1 MASTDI
7 IDSANDT
14 VKLGSKLKGN
24 LSALRSGRSAVAFAS
39 DANKTLLNTEYDSP
53 CIDIG
58 AGTTLTATRNLV
70 FPLTDGAMWTV
81 TNEATGAQSVQCIGA
96 TGTGVTIATG
106 KTAIIRCDGTNI
118 RRVTS
123 DATP

>member
-14 VKLGSKLKGN
+14 VKLQSKLKGN
-24 LSALRSGRSAVAFAS
+24 LSALRQGRAAVSFAS

-53 CIDIG
+53 NIDVG

-70 FPLTDGAMWTV
+70 FPLTDGAVWTV
-81 TNEATGAQSVQCIGA
+81 KNAATGAQSIQCIST

-106 KTAIIRCDGTNI
+106 KRATIICDGTNI
-118 RRVTS
+118 ERVTA
-123 DATP
+123 DVTP